1 MGEEPLMVKAEAGS
15 AGQLNR
21 APATGWE
28 KIRKQIWRYRSI
40 YMLLIP
46 GIIFFALFSYTPLY
60 GLQLAFKNYKLKFG
74 ISGSPWVGLKHFQT
88 LMGRK
93 EFWNAFGNTLELSFL
108 KLLVCFPVP
117 IIIAL
122 AFNELRSKRLVKTLQ
137 IIYTL
142 PNFLSW
148 VIVAGI
154 MTKLMLSNGALNT
167 MIKSLG
173 GTPIEFLYD
182 GNIFRAMLLITDIWK
197 SAGWSAIIYMAAITA
212 VNPSLYESAT
222 IDGANRW
229 QRMWYITLP
238 AIRPTIATLL
248 VLAVGGALNGNF
260 DQIFNMYNNIVM
272 TSTDIIDTYVYR
284 ITFLQTPNYGFSTA
298 LGLFKG
304 VINCI
309 LLLSANV
316 VVSKIDDDSKIL

>member
-1 MGEEPLMVKAEAGS
+1 MVKAGTGA
-15 AGQLNR
+15 ARQLNNPR
-21 APATGWE
+21 SSRWQTL
-28 KIRKQIWRYRSI
+28 RRQMRRYRSI
-40 YMLLIP
+40 YLLLIP
-46 GIIFFALFSYTPLY
+46 GIIFFAVFAYSPLY
-60 GLQLAFKNYKLKFG
+60 GLQLAFKEYKLKYG
-74 ISGSPWVGLKHFQT
+74 IMGSPWVGLKHFQT
-88 LMGRK
+88 LLIRK
-93 EFWNAFGNTLELSFL
+93 EFWNAFSNTLELSFL
-108 KLLVCFPVP
+108 KLLICFPVP

-122 AFNELRSKRLVKTLQ
+122 AFNELRSRRLMKSLQ
-137 IIYTL
+137 VVYTL
-142 PNFLSW
+142 PHFLSW
-148 VIVAGI
+148 VIVSGI

-167 MIKSLG
+167 LIKSLG
-173 GTPIEFLYD
+173 GTPVDFLYD

-197 SAGWSAIIYMAAITA
+197 GAGWSAIIYMAAITA

-298 LGLFKG
+298 VGLFKG
-304 VINCI
+304 IINCI
-309 LLLSANV
+309 LLLTANV
-316 VVSKIDDDSKIL
+316 VVSRIDDDSKII